1 MLPSQTTS
9 VWDISIVRYFIYII
23 SPMIIIG
30 ELLPHIEISGS
41 CDIGKI
47 TPKYCCFK
55 LISFLIS
62 RKTILISHPSSLVV
76 LCTLHQI
83 RVANSRVDYDE

>member
-47 TPKYCCFK
+47 TPKY
-55 LISFLIS
+55 
-62 RKTILISHPSSLVV
+62 
-76 LCTLHQI
+76 
-83 RVANSRVDYDE
+83 